1 MNILLQHNAILPV
14 NQYGGTERVVWW
26 LGKYLSLLGHKVTF
40 LVKEGS
46 QSSFANIIPFNEN
59 QPLDEQIPDDID
71 VVHLN
76 QKPQEY
82 IRKPF
87 VVTQHGNSSQL
98 DSLHQNTVFVSRN
111 HAERHGGEAFVYN
124 GIDFDEYGKPDF
136 NLPRK
141 HLHFLAKAAWRVKNV
156 KGAIEI
162 AKRSHHK
169 LVVMGGSRLNFKMGF
184 RFTPDLN
191 VRFHGMIGGQ
201 EKLQILNQSKALLFP
216 VLWHEPFGL
225 AIVESLYMG
234 SAVFGTTYGSLP
246 ELIHPE
252 VGFLSNHKHEL
263 VEQLKNVDHFSP
275 KLCHEYAQDVFS
287 AKAMTEKYITY
298 YETVLAG
305 KPLNSQIPKA
315 LEKYP
320 KFLPFSE

>member
-1 MNILLQHNAILPV
+1 MNILIQHNALLPV
-14 NQYGGTERVVWW
+14 SQYGGTERMVWW
-26 LGKYLSLLGHKVTF
+26 LGKYLNELGHKVTF

-46 QSSFANIIPFNEN
+46 SCPFAKVLPYDEN
-59 QPLDEQIPDDID
+59 KSINEQIPNDID
-71 VVHLN
+71 IVHLN
-76 QKPQEY
+76 STYEATQKPQ
-82 IRKPF
+82 I
-87 VVTQHGNSSQL
+87 VTVHGNPHNSEKL
-98 DSLHQNTVFVSRN
+98 AINTVFVSKN

-252 VGFLSNHKHEL
+252 VGFLSNHQHEL

-305 KPLNSQIPKA
+305 KPLNSQTPKA
-315 LEKYP
+315 LESYP